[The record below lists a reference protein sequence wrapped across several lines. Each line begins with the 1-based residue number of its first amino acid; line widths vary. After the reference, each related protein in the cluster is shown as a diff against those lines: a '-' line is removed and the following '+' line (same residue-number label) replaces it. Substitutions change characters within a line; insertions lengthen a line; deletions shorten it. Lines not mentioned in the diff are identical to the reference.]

1 MSSTSGETS
10 GRAMRVVHL
19 VPTMFGAERG
29 IVGGAERY
37 AFELARFMARRVSTT
52 LVSFGERDEQWDVD
66 GLTVRVL
73 GNTRYV
79 RGQRSNPFSFAL
91 PGALS
96 GADVVHV
103 HQQHIVAS
111 SVTAVLAR
119 LRRQKVFVSDLGGGG
134 WDVSGYVSTDRWY
147 HGHLHISEYSRQVF
161 GHVSNPRAHVI
172 YGGVDTDK
180 FSPDASVPRT
190 PTVLFVG
197 RLLAHKGIDVLVDAI
212 DEGLS
217 LEVIGR
223 PYDGDYLELLQERA
237 QGKNVT
243 FRHDVSDPDLVAA
256 YRQAAAIVL
265 PSVYR
270 DVYGHSMTVP
280 ELLGQT
286 LLEGMACGTPAVCA
300 DVASMPEVVTDGV
313 TGFVVPPN
321 DPIAL
326 RERLH
331 TLVEDAELNLVMG
344 RAARADVLERFTW
357 PRVVD
362 RCLDIYEQQVR
373 GRR

>member
-1 MSSTSGETS
+1 M
-10 GRAMRVVHL
+10 
-19 VPTMFGAERG
+19 
-29 IVGGAERY
+29 
-37 AFELARFMARRVSTT
+37 
-52 LVSFGERDEQWDVD
+52 
-66 GLTVRVL
+66 
-73 GNTRYV
+73 
-79 RGQRSNPFSFAL
+79 
-91 PGALS
+91 
-96 GADVVHV
+96 
-103 HQQHIVAS
+103 
-111 SVTAVLAR
+111 
-119 LRRQKVFVSDLGGGG
+119 
-134 WDVSGYVSTDRWY
+134 
-147 HGHLHISEYSRQVF
+147 
-161 GHVSNPRAHVI
+161 
-172 YGGVDTDK
+172 
-180 FSPDASVPRT
+180 
-190 PTVLFVG
+190 
-197 RLLAHKGIDVLVDAI
+197 LAHKGIDVLVDAI

-286 LLEGMACGTPAVCA
+286 LLEGMACGIPAVCA

-331 TLVEDAELNLVMG
+331 TLVEDAELNVAMG
-344 RAARADVLERFTW
+344 SAARADVLERFTW

>member
-79 RGQRSNPFSFAL
+79 EDSAQIRSASRFLEPL
-91 PGALS
+91 G

-180 FSPDASVPRT
+180 FSPDASVPPHADGVIRRT
-190 PTVLFVG
+190 IARTQGHRRSRRCDRRRTEP
-197 RLLAHKGIDVLVDAI
+197 R
-212 DEGLS
+212 
-217 LEVIGR
+217 
-223 PYDGDYLELLQERA
+223 GDR
-237 QGKNVT
+237 
-243 FRHDVSDPDLVAA
+243 
-256 YRQAAAIVL
+256 
-265 PSVYR
+265 PSV
-270 DVYGHSMTVP
+270 
-280 ELLGQT
+280 
-286 LLEGMACGTPAVCA
+286 
-300 DVASMPEVVTDGV
+300 
-313 TGFVVPPN
+313 
-321 DPIAL
+321 
-326 RERLH
+326 
-331 TLVEDAELNLVMG
+331 
-344 RAARADVLERFTW
+344 
-357 PRVVD
+357 
-362 RCLDIYEQQVR
+362 
-373 GRR
+373 